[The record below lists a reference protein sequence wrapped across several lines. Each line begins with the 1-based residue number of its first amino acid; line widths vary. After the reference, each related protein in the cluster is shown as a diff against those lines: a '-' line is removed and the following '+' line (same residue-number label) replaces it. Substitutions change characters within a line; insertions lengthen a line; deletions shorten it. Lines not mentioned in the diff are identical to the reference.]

1 VRTPKYPAEAGK
13 LSSKRKLSFEISPS
27 GSIEC
32 RVTEEVTLNEYLSP
46 GMRAFFRHF
55 DAATRREALQGV
67 LSDNGPIRIK
77 RIQPVNLQAVREP
90 LRIEMEYTV
99 PNGFRLTN
107 SSVSGKSLVG
117 SLPCVWETQ
126 YAAASAVDSRE
137 TPFEIGMP
145 KVIQSSLTFTVPDGY
160 SFGDLAQC
168 NCTGKS
174 RFRTWSSRA
183 SQDGKTITIEYE
195 VRLVAGRHS
204 VHEYEQYYTDSNDS
218 LAVLRAPLTISASHV
233 PETASRPTEP
243 KGVR

>member
-1 VRTPKYPAEAGK
+1 LLIWILIRSRCRTNSP
-13 LSSKRKLSFEISPS
+13 LSFDGRP
-27 GSIEC
+27 
-32 RVTEEVTLNEYLSP
+32 
-46 GMRAFFRHF
+46 
-55 DAATRREALQGV
+55 
-67 LSDNGPIRIK
+67 
-77 RIQPVNLQAVREP
+77 
-90 LRIEMEYTV
+90 
-99 PNGFRLTN
+99 
-107 SSVSGKSLVG
+107 
-117 SLPCVWETQ
+117 
-126 YAAASAVDSRE
+126 SAVDSRE

-204 VHEYEQYYTDSNDS
+204 AHEYEQYYTDSNDS